1 LRQGLAV
8 NILHCNIIVQ
18 DNSMTD
24 ALPHPLS
31 PQDCL
36 VAVMIAVSA
45 SDEDI
50 RTSELVKIQ
59 ATVNHLPIFAA
70 YDIDRMNLIAQTVF
84 DLFAEEDGLDAL
96 FGLVRENLPAHL
108 FETAY
113 AMACDVAAADG
124 TLNDSEL
131 RILEEIR
138 YELEIDRLHAAAI
151 ERGARARHLSE

>member
-1 LRQGLAV
+1 
-8 NILHCNIIVQ
+8 
-18 DNSMTD
+18 MTD

-84 DLFAEEDGLDAL
+84 DLFSEEDGLDAL

>member
-1 LRQGLAV
+1 
-8 NILHCNIIVQ
+8 
-18 DNSMTD
+18 MTD

-151 ERGARARHLSE
+151 ERGARARHRSE

>member
-1 LRQGLAV
+1 
-8 NILHCNIIVQ
+8 
-18 DNSMTD
+18 MTD